1 MSRPSSVE
9 EWKGEIPAQAQQTV
23 QKYGIQCLHSR
34 KTKKNV
40 CKTSMLCPQTSKWNF
55 HVWGFEGNS
64 KPAKLFW
71 HNRIQ
76 HSCGELRRHGFICGK
91 CIMAMAGTWTAYVLQ
106 HRKLDGVMFTVIPQQ
121 KGRTTST
128 WSWATAYHR
137 QQRKPIDAQ
146 PTSPAEAR
154 RYIHIHNN
162 RIHRMAFALSNATSA
177 FRHRIPTP
185 KGRNTI
191 GDPTSMHRFTQS
203 ISLNYWFRWNDS
215 HHSKVKGQNKVCIKQ
230 GKQRGKGVC
239 SGKALIAERRT
250 ATNELLRHSKRKLQ
264 PRKKWKLPSE
274 SKAGIISIVKPTE
287 WEIIRHRWRKWGKE
301 ENASNDE
308 QNLMGNKEE
317 EQKFRCS

>member
-1 MSRPSSVE
+1 
-9 EWKGEIPAQAQQTV
+9 
-23 QKYGIQCLHSR
+23 
-34 KTKKNV
+34 
-40 CKTSMLCPQTSKWNF
+40 
-55 HVWGFEGNS
+55 
-64 KPAKLFW
+64 
-71 HNRIQ
+71 
-76 HSCGELRRHGFICGK
+76 
-91 CIMAMAGTWTAYVLQ
+91 
-106 HRKLDGVMFTVIPQQ
+106 
-121 KGRTTST
+121 
-128 WSWATAYHR
+128 
-137 QQRKPIDAQ
+137 
-146 PTSPAEAR
+146 
-154 RYIHIHNN
+154 
-162 RIHRMAFALSNATSA
+162 MAFALSNATSA